1 MTLKMVT
8 IWKNVSF
15 SFDDLFRLSLLNRFE
30 IIWNMKLSVFKYI
43 IFEIYSF
50 KTLTFVKNCEKKMI
64 LKYFDFIISF
74 A

>member
-30 IIWNMKLSVFKYI
+30 IIMNMLYIVFKDI
-43 IFEIYSF
+43 FFEIYSF
-50 KTLTFVKNCEKKMI
+50 KKLTFV
-64 LKYFDFIISF
+64 
-74 A
+74 